1 MTREEVMAIVTNN
14 IKMNID
20 GLEET
25 KIDPSK
31 SLVDYGASSLDIV
44 EIVSASRRQLRIKVA
59 RTQLTNLKNIDELV
73 DCPRSWMPIKRTAR
87 SVLPSNSP
95 EIS

>member
-1 MTREEVMAIVTNN
+1 MTREQVMDIVIDN

-25 KIDPSK
+25 EIDPSK
-31 SLVDYGASSLDIV
+31 PLVDYGASSLDIV

-73 DCPRSWMPIKRTAR
+73 DLFTKIKNK
-87 SVLPSNSP
+87 S
-95 EIS
+95 

>member
-1 MTREEVMAIVTNN
+1 MTREEIMAIVINN

-25 KIDPSK
+25 EIDPSK
-31 SLVDYGASSLDIV
+31 PLSDYGASSLDMV
-44 EIVSASRRQLRIKVA
+44 EIVSASRRQLRIRVA

-73 DCPRSWMPIKRTAR
+73 DLFTKIK
-87 SVLPSNSP
+87 NK
-95 EIS
+95 